1 MDGAV
6 FSFQCRLIK
15 PEEEVPVFVRGR
27 GSELTPEESI
37 FLDDRPENVE
47 AARKCGIHGIV
58 FENFEQASLQLEE
71 ELKMNDT
78 VR

>member
-1 MDGAV
+1 M
-6 FSFQCRLIK
+6 
-15 PEEEVPVFVRGR
+15 
-27 GSELTPEESI
+27 
-37 FLDDRPENVE
+37 E